1 VPILPFRAPQGDPV
15 ANSAVRRSVPRRAGF
30 ARSEDLRIGGSVIRP
45 LPWDAD
51 LLALHRL
58 DPLRYPHLLESAARG
73 LAASGNRHDILFA
86 FPGETVI
93 KPEGAPARGFLAAF
107 DVAFQAE
114 SIARG
119 DDSALAGLPFR
130 GGWFVYLGYELAGEI
145 EPTLRLAQAQ
155 PGELAAAL
163 PVACAMRVP
172 AAVLRD
178 REDGRLT
185 LIAEEDRADLLD
197 LMEEDLAALAEAPA
211 ALPVLL
217 DGALIEDD
225 PARHLAAVATVRDYI
240 FAGDVFQANLSRA
253 WRGRLQLGASHADL
267 YDALRQRNPA
277 PFAALATF
285 GDTAIVSSSPE
296 RLLRVRGDLI
306 DTRPIAGTRPRGVG
320 ETADA
325 ALSAELI
332 AHPKERAEHIMLV
345 DLERNDLSRVCRPG
359 SVVVDEMMAVESYAH
374 VHHIVSNVQGRLQPD
389 ATPGR
394 IIAALFP
401 GGTITGCPKVRCME
415 ILAELEGVARGPYTG
430 SLGYVNR
437 DGDMDFNILIR
448 TMLRVGDDIE
458 FRAGGG
464 IVADSIP
471 ARELAETR
479 AKARGLLRA
488 LNSDDLAP

>member
-1 VPILPFRAPQGDPV
+1 MAK
-15 ANSAVRRSVPRRAGF
+15 SAIHRSPSPRAGF
-30 ARSEDLRIGGSVIRP
+30 ARSDDARVGGCVIRT
-45 LPWDAD
+45 LPRDAD

-73 LAASGNRHDILFA
+73 LASSNNRHDILFA
-86 FPGETVI
+86 FPGETL
-93 KPEGAPARGFLAAF
+93 APKHGFLAAF
-107 DVAFQAE
+107 DAAFQAQQ
-114 SIARG
+114 IAR
-119 DDSALAGLPFR
+119 DDESGLADLPFR

-145 EPTLRLAQAQ
+145 EPSLSLPVAA
-155 PGELAAAL
+155 PGSLAAAL
-163 PVACAMRVP
+163 PVACATRVP

-178 REDGRLT
+178 RIDGRLT
-185 LIAEEDRADLLD
+185 LIAEDGQASLLD
-197 LMEEDLAALAEAPA
+197 LMEADIAALADRPA

-217 DGALIEDD
+217 DGVLVEDD
-225 PARHLAAVATVRDYI
+225 PARHLAAVASVRDYI

-253 WRGRLQLGASHADL
+253 WRGRLQPGRTHADL

-285 GDTAIVSSSPE
+285 GPPYFKDAAIVSSSPE
-296 RLLRVRGDLI
+296 RLLRVRGQTI
-306 DTRPIAGTRPRGVG
+306 DTRPIAGTRPRGIG
-320 ETADA
+320 EAADT

-345 DLERNDLSRVCRPG
+345 DLERNDLSRVCVPG

-374 VHHIVSNVQGRLQPD
+374 VHHIVSNVRGRLQPD
-389 ATPGR
+389 VTPGQT
-394 IIAALFP
+394 IAALFP

-415 ILAELEGVARGPYTG
+415 ILAELEGEARGPYTG
-430 SLGYVNR
+430 ALGYVNR

-448 TMLRVGDDIE
+448 TMLRVGDAIE

-464 IVADSIP
+464 IVADSVP
-471 ARELAETR
+471 ERELAETR

-488 LNSDDLAP
+488 LNSDD

>member
-1 VPILPFRAPQGDPV
+1 MA
-15 ANSAVRRSVPRRAGF
+15 RR
-30 ARSEDLRIGGSVIRP
+30 

-51 LLALHRL
+51 LLVLHRL
-58 DPLRYPHLLESAARG
+58 DPARYPHLLESAARG
-73 LAASGNRHDILFA
+73 LASSDNRHDILFA
-86 FPGETVI
+86 FPGAALRKEW
-93 KPEGAPARGFLAAF
+93 GAPESGFLAAF
-107 DVAFQAE
+107 DAAFHAE
-114 SIARG
+114 QIAPPDLRE
-119 DDSALAGLPFR
+119 DDAADLADLPFR

-145 EPTLRLAQAQ
+145 EPSLSLPAAKA
-155 PGELAAAL
+155 GEPAAAL

-178 REDGRLT
+178 RETGRLT
-185 LIAEEDRADLLD
+185 LIAEEGHADLLD
-197 LMEEDLAALAEAPA
+197 LMEADLAALADAPP
-211 ALPVLL
+211 ALPVAL
-217 DGALIEDD
+217 DGVLTEDD
-225 PARHLAAVATVRDYI
+225 PSRHLAAVAAVRDYI

-253 WRGRLQLGASHADL
+253 WRGRLHVGAGHADL
-267 YDALRQRNPA
+267 YDALRASNPA

-296 RLLRVRGDLI
+296 RLLRVRGDVI
-306 DTRPIAGTRPRGVG
+306 DTRPIAGTRPRGIG
-320 ETADA
+320 DAADT

-345 DLERNDLSRVCRPG
+345 DLERNDLSRVCVPG

-389 ATPGR
+389 VTPGQ

-430 SLGYVNR
+430 ALGYVNR

-448 TMLRVGDDIE
+448 TMLRVGDRIE

-464 IVADSIP
+464 IVADSVP
-471 ARELAETR
+471 ERELAETR

-488 LNSDDLAP
+488 LGAEQ

>member
-1 VPILPFRAPQGDPV
+1 VV
-15 ANSAVRRSVPRRAGF
+15 
-30 ARSEDLRIGGSVIRP
+30 RP

-58 DPLRYPHLLESAARG
+58 DPARYPHLLESAARG
-73 LAASGNRHDILFA
+73 LASSDNRHDILFA

-93 KPEGAPARGFLAAF
+93 KQEGAPGRGFLAAF
-107 DVAFQAE
+107 DAAFQAE
-114 SIARG
+114 TIARA
-119 DDSALAGLPFR
+119 DDAALTDLPFR

-145 EPTLRLAQAQ
+145 EPTLRLPQAR
-155 PGELAAAL
+155 PGEPAAAL
-163 PVACAMRVP
+163 PVACAVRVP

-178 REDGRLT
+178 RADGRLT
-185 LIAEEDRADLLD
+185 LIAEADRAELLD
-197 LMEEDLAALAEAPA
+197 LMEDDLAALADAPA

-217 DGALIEDD
+217 DGVLAEDD

-240 FAGDVFQANLSRA
+240 FAGDIFQANLSRA
-253 WRGRLQLGASHADL
+253 WRGRLRPGATHADL
-267 YDALRQRNPA
+267 YDALRRRNPA

-285 GDTAIVSSSPE
+285 GPPYFQDMAIVSSSPE
-296 RLLRVRGDLI
+296 RLLRVRGQI
-306 DTRPIAGTRPRGVG
+306 VDTRPIAGTRPRGVG
-320 ETADA
+320 EAADA

-345 DLERNDLSRVCRPG
+345 DLERNDLSRVCLPG

-374 VHHIVSNVQGRLQPD
+374 VHHIVSNVRGQLQPG
-389 ATPGR
+389 ATPGH
-394 IIAALFP
+394 ILAALFP

-430 SLGYVNR
+430 ALGYVNR

-448 TMLRVGDDIE
+448 TMLRVGDAIE

-464 IVADSIP
+464 IVADSVP
-471 ARELAETR
+471 ERELAETR

-488 LNSDDLAP
+488 LDRDD

>member
-1 VPILPFRAPQGDPV
+1 M
-15 ANSAVRRSVPRRAGF
+15 
-30 ARSEDLRIGGSVIRP
+30 IRT

-51 LLALHRL
+51 LLALHRQ
-58 DPLRYPHLLESAARG
+58 DPARYPHLLESAARG
-73 LAASGNRHDILFA
+73 LASSDNRHDILFA
-86 FPGETVI
+86 FPGETLT
-93 KPEGAPARGFLAAF
+93 PPRGFLADFDAAF
-107 DVAFQAE
+107 AAE
-114 SIARG
+114 KIARDNG
-119 DDSALAGLPFR
+119 ELADLPFR

-145 EPTLRLAQAQ
+145 EPTLRLPAAQA
-155 PGELAAAL
+155 GEPAAAL
-163 PVACAMRVP
+163 PVACAVRVP

-178 REDGRLT
+178 RVDGRLT

-197 LMEEDLAALAEAPA
+197 LMEADLAALADTPPA
-211 ALPVLL
+211 SPVAL

-240 FAGDVFQANLSRA
+240 FAGDIFQANLSRA
-253 WRGRLQLGASHADL
+253 WRGRLQSGASHADL
-267 YDALRQRNPA
+267 YDSLRQRNPA

-285 GDTAIVSSSPE
+285 GDAAIVSSSPE
-296 RLLRVRGDLI
+296 RLLRVRGQTI
-306 DTRPIAGTRPRGVG
+306 DTRPIAGTRPRGLG
-320 ETADA
+320 EAADA

-345 DLERNDLSRVCRPG
+345 DLERNDLSRVCIPG

-374 VHHIVSNVQGRLQPD
+374 VHHIVSNVQGRLRPGI
-389 ATPGR
+389 TPGEA
-394 IIAALFP
+394 IAALFP

-430 SLGYVNR
+430 ALGYVNR

-464 IVADSIP
+464 IVADSVP
-471 ARELAETR
+471 ERELAETR

-488 LNSDDLAP
+488 LSSDNEQP

>member
-1 VPILPFRAPQGDPV
+1 V
-15 ANSAVRRSVPRRAGF
+15 AKSAVRRSVLSRAAVAPR
-30 ARSEDLRIGGSVIRP
+30 EDAQVGGSAIRV

-58 DPLRYPHLLESAARG
+58 DAARYPHLLESAARG
-73 LAASGNRHDILFA
+73 LASSDNRHDILFA
-86 FPGETVI
+86 FPGETL
-93 KPEGAPARGFLAAF
+93 APDNGFLAAF
-107 DVAFQAE
+107 DAAFLAE
-114 SIARG
+114 KIAR
-119 DDSALAGLPFR
+119 DPDEALLADLPFR

-145 EPTLRLAQAQ
+145 EPSLSLPSAKADA
-155 PGELAAAL
+155 PAAVL

-172 AAVLRD
+172 AAILRD
-178 REDGRLT
+178 RAAGTLT
-185 LIAEEDRADLLD
+185 LIAEDGQSDLLD
-197 LMEEDLAALAEAPA
+197 LMEADLAALADTPAPS
-211 ALPVLL
+211 PVVL

-225 PARHLAAVATVRDYI
+225 PARHLAAVETVRDYI
-240 FAGDVFQANLSRA
+240 FAGDIFQANLSRA
-253 WRGRLQLGASHADL
+253 WRGRLQPGSNAADL
-267 YDALRQRNPA
+267 YDSLRRRNPA

-285 GDTAIVSSSPE
+285 GDAAIVSSSPE
-296 RLLRVRGDLI
+296 RLLRVRGDVI
-306 DTRPIAGTRPRGVG
+306 DTRPIAGTRPRGLG
-320 ETADA
+320 EAADA

-345 DLERNDLSRVCRPG
+345 DLERNDLSRVCIPG

-374 VHHIVSNVQGRLQPD
+374 VHHIVSNVRGRLQPD
-389 ATPGR
+389 VTPGQA
-394 IIAALFP
+394 IAALFP

-448 TMLRVGDDIE
+448 TMLRAGDRIE

-464 IVADSIP
+464 IVADSVSE
-471 ARELAETR
+471 RELAETR

-488 LNSDDLAP
+488 LNSHD